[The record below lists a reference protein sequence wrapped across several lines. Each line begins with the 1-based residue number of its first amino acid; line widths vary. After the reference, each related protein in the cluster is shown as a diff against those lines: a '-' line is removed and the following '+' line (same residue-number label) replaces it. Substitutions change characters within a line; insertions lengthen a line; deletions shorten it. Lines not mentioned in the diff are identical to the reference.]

1 MINNVSFKGYSNII
15 SAHNLPAEGFYTTY
29 IAMKLD
35 DEGGHN
41 DLSTYKKIRKLMQ
54 YQDGLANED
63 ILTFAYVT
71 DNETSEDFFIG
82 EKGICTGEQLEYA
95 REKFVPSLF
104 SKERYS
110 TLEKT
115 HLKIYTFLADLTK
128 RLANEKFENQDENMQ
143 RVIKV
148 LFSNLQKINKLGF
161 RLFDGKEAFE
171 FTSVGCLKH
180 FKFQKIAWKF
190 NRKIAE
196 TMTEFFR

>member
-1 MINNVSFKGYSNII
+1 MNNVSFKGYSNII
-15 SAHNLPAEGFYTTY
+15 SAHNIPAEGFYTTY

-41 DLSTYKKIRKLMQ
+41 DLSKYKNIRRLMG
-54 YQDGLANED
+54 YPSGLENED
-63 ILTFAYVT
+63 ILTFTYVT
-71 DNETSEDFFIG
+71 DKKISEDLFFG
-82 EKGICTGEQLEYA
+82 DKGICTGEQLEYA
-95 REKFVPSLF
+95 REKFIPRLF
-104 SKERYS
+104 SKKQYS
-110 TLEKT
+110 DMEKT
-115 HLKIYTFLADLTK
+115 HLKIYTFIADLTK
-128 RLANEKFENQDENMQ
+128 RMANEKFENEDENMQ

-148 LFSNLQKINKLGF
+148 LFLNLQKIHKLGF

-171 FTSVGCLKH
+171 FTSVGCLKQ

>member
-1 MINNVSFKGYSNII
+1 MNNVSFKGYSNII

-35 DEGGHN
+35 DEGGHD
-41 DLSTYKKIRKLMQ
+41 DLSTYKNLRKLAG
-54 YQDGLANED
+54 YPEGLKDED
-63 ILTFAYVT
+63 ILTFTYVT
-71 DNETSEDFFIG
+71 DKKISEDFFFG
-82 EKGICTGEQLEYA
+82 EKSFCTGEQLEYA
-95 REKFVPSLF
+95 REKLVPNIL
-104 SKERYS
+104 SKKKYS
-110 TLEKT
+110 NFEIV

-128 RLANEKFENQDENMQ
+128 RLSNEKFEKEDENMK
-143 RVIKV
+143 RVIQV